1 MAKLKTNRSSKSN
14 KKGLATS
21 ITITAIVLALLVGAG
36 TGIFNNPQS
45 FSSALLGGS
54 QNTSSSQN
62 DAAALSGDKLK
73 VSFIDVGLG
82 DSILI
87 ERNGHSMVIDGGTR
101 EASSDVVK
109 YIKNQKISTID
120 YLIATHPHE
129 DHIGGIDDIINN
141 FTVNDF
147 FMPECTQTTKVY
159 KDVLTAASKK
169 KLTIHRPQPGKAYSF
184 EGAQF
189 TILAPNS
196 SKYDAINNYSIVLR
210 LSYGS
215 TSFMFTGD
223 AEKLSESEMIK
234 KGFTLKSD
242 VLKVGHH
249 GSLTSTSPDF
259 LSAVSPKYAVISSA
273 NGEKNLPAAKTVS
286 RINSAGIKLY
296 ETYKSGTVVAESDGK
311 TITFKTE
318 KAA

>member
-1 MAKLKTNRSSKSN
+1 MAKRRSKNNSKSN
-14 KKGLATS
+14 KKGLVVSAV
-21 ITITAIVLALLVGAG
+21 ITAVVLFVLAGAG
-36 TGIFNNPQS
+36 CGLFTNPQKI
-45 FSSALLGGS
+45 SSALLGGS
-54 QNTSSSQN
+54 SNTDYSKSTSVSP
-62 DAAALSGDKLK
+62 SGDRLK
-73 VSFIDVGLG
+73 VSFLDIGLG

-87 ERNGHSMVIDGGTR
+87 ERNGHALVIDGGTR
-101 EASSDVVK
+101 DASDDIVK
-109 YIKNQKISTID
+109 YIKQQNISSID
-120 YLIATHPHE
+120 CLIATHPHE

-141 FTVNDF
+141 FTVKDF
-147 FMPECTQTTKVY
+147 IMPECTQTTKVY
-159 KDVLTAASKK
+159 KEVLDAAAKK
-169 KLTIHRPQPGKAYSF
+169 KLKITRPQAGKTYSF

-196 SKYDAINNYSIVLR
+196 SKYDEINNYSIVLR

-223 AEKLSESEMIK
+223 AEKLSESEMIN
-234 KGFTLKSD
+234 KGYELKSD

-273 NGEKNLPAAKTVS
+273 DGEKNLPAEKTVS
-286 RINSAGIKLY
+286 RINKAGIKLY
-296 ETYKSGTVVAESDGK
+296 ETYKNGTVIAESDGK
-311 TITFKTE
+311 NITFKTE